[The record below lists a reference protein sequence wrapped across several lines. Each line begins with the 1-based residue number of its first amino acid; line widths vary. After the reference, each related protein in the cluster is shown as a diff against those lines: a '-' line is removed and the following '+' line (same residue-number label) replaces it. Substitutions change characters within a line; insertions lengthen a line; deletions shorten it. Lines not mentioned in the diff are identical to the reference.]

1 MTGSPS
7 TQKSYTYRLSGY
19 GPAEEVWEV
28 AQELALQ
35 DEAFAAKV
43 SGKSVGGPASALPR
57 DHVLEMVGQWKRA
70 VLSRIAERTDVP
82 LTGSS

>member
-57 DHVLEMVGQWKRA
+57 DHVLEMVGTVEEGCSEQDRRA
-70 VLSRIAERTDVP
+70 DGCAL
-82 LTGSS
+82 